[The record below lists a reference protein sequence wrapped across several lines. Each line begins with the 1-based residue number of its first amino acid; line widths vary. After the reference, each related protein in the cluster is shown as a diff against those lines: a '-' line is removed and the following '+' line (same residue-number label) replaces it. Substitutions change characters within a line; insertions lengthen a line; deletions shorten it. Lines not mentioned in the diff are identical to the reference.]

1 MSPRPRSGKPKRS
14 PSLAAVRPQLLLYV
28 EGERTEEEYLVYWSQ
43 LYRTKIRVTIAPERG
58 VPSTLVDLAIKA
70 KRQAGREARRGRGSA
85 WDDIWCV
92 FDEDAHPG
100 LHDAIARATANDIR
114 LAVSSPCIEL
124 WFILH
129 FEDQTGHI
137 SRRDAQSRA
146 RRLLDCGKGLTDQAL
161 VLLGER
167 HDNARDRAISL
178 DAKHANDGSPQRSN
192 PSSEMWKLIDQIQ
205 GVQ

>member
-14 PSLAAVRPQLLLYV
+14 PSRAAVRPQILLYV
-28 EGERTEEEYLVYWSQ
+28 EGQRTEEEYLVYWSR
-43 LYRTKIRVTIAPERG
+43 LYRTTIRVTIAPERG
-58 VPSTLVDLAIKA
+58 VPATLVDLAIKT
-70 KRQAGREARRGRGSA
+70 KSQAEREARRGRGSA

-100 LHDAIARATANDIR
+100 LHDAIVRATANNIR

-129 FEDQTGHI
+129 FEDQAGHI
-137 SRRDAQSRA
+137 SRHDAQSRA
-146 RRLLDCGKGLTDQAL
+146 RRLLRSGKGLTDQAL
-161 VLLGER
+161 DLLGER
-167 HDNARDRAISL
+167 YDEARDRAISL

-205 GVQ
+205 GVR